1 MSSTVTVTHIVMPG
15 QTNRHG
21 SLFGGVALSLMDEAA
36 AIVAHRLAQGPV
48 VTAHIESVDFKAPI
62 WQGWAVEVTASLK
75 KAGRTSLRI
84 QVETYGECLDTGER
98 WHCTAAEFVMVAI
111 DEAGR
116 PRELP
121 KSARK
126 KTEDAD
132 A

>member
-1 MSSTVTVTHIVMPG
+1 MNGTVKITRIVMPG

-36 AIVAHRLAQGPV
+36 AIVAHRVARGPV
-48 VTAHIESVDFKAPI
+48 VTAHINSVDFKSPI
-62 WQGWAVEVTASLK
+62 WQGWAVEVTATIAK
-75 KAGRTSLRI
+75 RGRTSMRI

-98 WHCTAAEFVMVAI
+98 QLCTAAEFVMVAI

-121 KSARK
+121 AP
-126 KTEDAD
+126 TA
-132 A
+132 